1 MEYVEVETLSAAL
14 KRGPLPVAQ
23 AREVVS
29 QILDALAEAHSRGIV
44 HRDIKP
50 SNVMLTA
57 GGGVKV
63 LDFGLAKRT
72 TNPLAAGVEST
83 QTMSVGTTPPGLLVG
98 TPAYMA
104 PEQLLGHAD
113 FRSDLVACAVV
124 LYECGTGHRPSK

>member
-23 AREVVS
+23 SREVVS
-29 QILDALAEAHSRGIV
+29 QILDALAEALSLGIV

-57 GGGVKV
+57 GGGVKA

-72 TNPLAAGVEST
+72 TNPLAAAAEST
-83 QTMSVGTTPPGLLVG
+83 QTMTVEVTPPGLLVA
-98 TPAYMA
+98 TPANMA
-104 PEQLLGHAD
+104 PAQLLGRTD
-113 FRSDLVACAVV
+113 CR
-124 LYECGTGHRPSK
+124 